1 MSGKATIPTSHRDP
15 DHLSVAGRV
24 VEIYLIIWL
33 ALLFNVYPQ
42 RVGFVVSANDPASFT
57 PMLAPGFDAFLP
69 WLNTYWFWAFNLCL
83 ASLVLRRWTSLTR
96 LFDLLL
102 DLFGATIVGLMIAD
116 TPFLELPVAT
126 FAGKTVLVVVCLAL
140 LLGAI
145 QQLIRLVDTAL
156 RVAETQPGESA
167 TGA

>member
-1 MSGKATIPTSHRDP
+1 MSEKPTVTTSHRDP
-15 DHLSVAGRV
+15 DHLSIAGGI
-24 VEIYLIIWL
+24 VEIYLIIGL
-33 ALLFNVYPQ
+33 TVLFNFYPQ

-83 ASLVLRRWTSLTR
+83 ANLVLRRWTSLTR

-102 DLFGATIVGLMIAD
+102 DLFGAAIVGLMIAN

-156 RVAETQPGESA
+156 RVAETQPGETA